1 MVRQAFQ
8 QLISKVQAFTVPSI
22 NCAPHRHKGDIN
34 LFILSSFFLF
44 SSYQSYVRKK
54 QTIPNR

>member
-22 NCAPHRHKGDIN
+22 NCAPHLHKGG
-34 LFILSSFFLF
+34 
-44 SSYQSYVRKK
+44 YQSFYFVVFFPFF
-54 QTIPNR
+54 QLSIVCP